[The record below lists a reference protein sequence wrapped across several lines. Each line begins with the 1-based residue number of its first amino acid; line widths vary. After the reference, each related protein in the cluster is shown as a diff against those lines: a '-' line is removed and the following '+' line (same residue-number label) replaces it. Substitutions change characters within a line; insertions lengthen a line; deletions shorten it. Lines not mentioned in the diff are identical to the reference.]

1 MRRALLT
8 TALVLLLLP
17 VAAAQGATR
26 WTVRG
31 GGFGH
36 GVGMSQY
43 GAFGYAQHAWTYDDI
58 LRHYYQGAQLGS
70 ASSRKVR
77 VLLGTDRGSVRFRGA
92 NRLAG
97 VRNLNPKTT
106 YTTRR
111 AGSRVALYAGRKRV
125 GTYRLVR
132 AYRRGGTVRFLGRTM
147 NGVRKGRFHGALD
160 VRPGL
165 WVINRIGIDDYVKG
179 VVAGEMP
186 SSWAPEALKA
196 QAVAARTYALATRKV
211 GGVFD
216 LYPDTRSQV
225 YQGVAG
231 ETFAT
236 NTAVRATR
244 GRIVTY
250 DGAPIVTYYFS
261 SSGGETEN
269 IEYSFFGALPKPYLR
284 AVDDPYDDISPRHR
298 WRFRFST
305 SRLDKRLGAP
315 GRLRKVKVLKRGASP
330 RIVRARVYG
339 TRGSRTLNGA
349 QIRARLGLYDTWA
362 YFTRVSTSQAAAV
375 HFARTRRGYR
385 PRRLEGTFVP
395 APRGRRL
402 AVDLRVG
409 NRWKR
414 VGTARTSRRGSY
426 RVGLRRPG
434 LYRVRAGSV
443 AGPAVRIR

>member
-1 MRRALLT
+1 MRARTILILTVALACLAPAGT
-8 TALVLLLLP
+8 
-17 VAAAQGATR
+17 AAAASKFTIRGA
-26 WTVRG
+26 
-31 GGFGH
+31 GFGH

-43 GAFGYAQHAWTYDDI
+43 GAYGYAQHTWTYDDI

-77 VLLGTDRGSVRFRGA
+77 VLLGTDRRSVRFRGA

-97 VRNLNPKTT
+97 VRDLNPKTT
-106 YTTRR
+106 YTARR
-111 AGSRVALYAGRKRV
+111 AGSRVALYAGRKRL

-147 NGVRKGRFHGALD
+147 NGVRNGRFHGALD

-196 QAVAARTYALATRKV
+196 QAVAARTYALATRKR

-225 YQGVAG
+225 YQGVEG

-244 GRIVTY
+244 GRIMTY

-269 IEYSFFGALPKPYLR
+269 IEYSFFGALPTPYLR
-284 AVDDPYDDISPRHR
+284 AVDDPYDDVSPRHR

-305 SRLDKRLGAP
+305 GRLDARLGAP

-349 QIRARLGLYDTWA
+349 QVRARLGLYDSWA
-362 YFTRVSTSQAAAV
+362 YFTRVSTSQAASV
-375 HFARTRRGYR
+375 HFARTRRAFR
-385 PRRLEGTFVP
+385 PRRLVGSFVP

-402 AVDLRVG
+402 TVSSSPRPGPAPSG
-409 NRWKR
+409 
-414 VGTARTSRRGSY
+414 ARAC
-426 RVGLRRPG
+426 RRPAPS
-434 LYRVRAGSV
+434 LR
-443 AGPAVRIR
+443 